1 MLYYQQQKGIP
12 FPAAIYSNRK
22 KNTNMQTQILVIEDD
37 ELLNSGL
44 CYNLQKRGFTPFS
57 AYCIK
62 EAKSLLKQERFDLI
76 LLDVNL
82 PDGSGFELVQETLS
96 RSETPFIFLTARNL
110 EDEIIRGLR
119 FGADDYVVKPFSVK
133 VLMEKVLTVLRRC
146 SGPRKPE
153 VYTAGSLSVD
163 LENRI
168 VKKQDSVVSL
178 TPTEFEILEVFCRN
192 RDQILTKDILLEKIW
207 DRKEHYVNE
216 HTLSLNVSRLRNKIA
231 DGEHEYIRTIY
242 GLGYKWVGDTR

>member
-1 MLYYQQQKGIP
+1 
-12 FPAAIYSNRK
+12 
-22 KNTNMQTQILVIEDD
+22 MQTQILVIEDD

-44 CYNLQKRGFTPFS
+44 CYHLQKRGITPFS
-57 AYCIK
+57 AYGIE
-62 EAKSLLKQERFDLI
+62 EAKSLLTQEHFDLI

-82 PDGSGFELVQETLS
+82 PDGNGFDLARETIS
-96 RSETPFIFLTARNL
+96 HSDVPFLFLTAHNL
-110 EDEIIRGLR
+110 EEEIIQGLR
-119 FGADDYVVKPFSVK
+119 FGADDYIVKPFSVK
-133 VLMEKVLTVLRRC
+133 VLMEKIQTVLRRC
-146 SGPRKPE
+146 SGAQGQK

-168 VKKQDSVVSL
+168 VKSRGNVVSL

-207 DRKEHYVNE
+207 DRKENYVNE

-231 DGEHEYIRTIY
+231 DGEHEYIKTIY
-242 GLGYKWVGDTR
+242 GLGYKWVGGRK